1 MGYACPV
8 CAVKQPDGEHLAHH
22 LAFTAMLHS
31 DDHEAWLEEHA
42 PGWGDCGPEE
52 LAEVV
57 VEEAPEVDVPEVDH
71 AHAHGE
77 SVPTHDRRA
86 PAGRGGGFDDEA
98 ASVLQEAQALTRAM
112 LEDGDEDTSD
122 DAESDDAESDDADNG
137 GNDDRHD

>member
-22 LAFTAMLHS
+22 LAFTAMLHG
-31 DDHEAWLEEHA
+31 DDHEAWLEDHA

-57 VEEAPEVDVPEVDH
+57 LEEAPEADVPDVEGTH
-71 AHAHGE
+71 SHGE
-77 SVPTHDRRA
+77 SIPTHERRT
-86 PAGRGGGFDDEA
+86 PAARGDGLDGEA

-112 LEDGDEDTSD
+112 LEDEDDE
-122 DAESDDAESDDADNG
+122 
-137 GNDDRHD
+137 NDHHD

>member
-22 LAFTAMLHS
+22 LAFTAMLHG

-57 VEEAPEVDVPEVDH
+57 LKEAHETDVPDVDH
-71 AHAHGE
+71 AHAHGG
-77 SVPTHDRRA
+77 SMPTRVRRA
-86 PAGRGGGFDDEA
+86 PAGRGGGLDDEA

-112 LEDGDEDTSD
+112 MDDGKEENGEDDDSD
-122 DAESDDAESDDADNG
+122 AKENG
-137 GNDDRHD
+137 GSNPHD